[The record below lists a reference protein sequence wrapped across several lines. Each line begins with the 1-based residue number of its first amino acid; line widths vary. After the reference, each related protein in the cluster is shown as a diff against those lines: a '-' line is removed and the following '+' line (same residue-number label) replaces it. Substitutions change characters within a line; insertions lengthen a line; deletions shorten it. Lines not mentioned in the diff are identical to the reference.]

1 MKPNTILDEK
11 PPFQKTESKNGTK
24 WSPSPLQ
31 KLKNNIPQG
40 SIRKPLTNDADE
52 KEQ

>member
-11 PPFQKTESKNGTK
+11 LASQKTESKNRLK

-31 KLKNNIPQG
+31 KFKNNIPQG
-40 SIRKPLTNDADE
+40 SIGKPLINDADE